1 MGVRGGRQ
9 IRRGRS
15 VLSRDGRAD
24 RRWQGGAGRGGGH
37 QHRRSRIGG
46 VSRVDVRRESP
57 DVQMFNQAQGQ
68 SVEAGPGCYDDGRM
82 GRGSHWR
89 RKWGRAKR
97 HAAGASMRGQRER
110 ENSARACASATLPLK
125 NNLNQV
131 VQTGDKLE
139 GAVRCGWE
147 KMITARGLSRGTGG
161 RECEC
166 VSWARSV
173 GGCKPSPPSQR
184 PQVVAPVCTHTETNW
199 CFGNWL

>member
-1 MGVRGGRQ
+1 MAGGGGEGRGASAQ
-9 IRRGRS
+9 KVAYRGREPGGCAS
-15 VLSRDGRAD
+15 GIARRAD
-24 RRWQGGAGRGGGH
+24 VQPSTGPKCRGWTA
-37 QHRRSRIGG
+37 
-46 VSRVDVRRESP
+46 V
-57 DVQMFNQAQGQ
+57 
-68 SVEAGPGCYDDGRM
+68 GCYDDGRM

-110 ENSARACASATLPLK
+110 ENSARACDSATLPLK